1 MFLIVSSLVMRS
13 SSAASIFFFC
23 DIGNGSVACV
33 PLECADEI
41 FFLENLLDVWIVF
54 HIFAAQMPMCDCDE
68 VSKIINN
75 HSIMISK
82 YLYYFIMSI

>member
-1 MFLIVSSLVMRS
+1 MGVSPVCLLNVRMKY
-13 SSAASIFFFC
+13 
-23 DIGNGSVACV
+23 
-33 PLECADEI
+33 
-41 FFLENLLDVWIVF
+41 FLENLLDVWIVF